1 MRGNMSPGFAA
12 LKHRKW
18 HTPLV
23 AAAGCALALAS
34 AFFPALVESSG
45 AYAADSVAQAY
56 KLYQEKR
63 YKEAAQMFEFFAN
76 TPQPDPNV
84 CYYAALSNQFAGNTS
99 KAKTLYKQVVY
110 LSPNSTIA
118 QYARGVLNKLDPGSQ
133 YAGAGSSYIPSSSMG
148 GGGSSPPYHSS
159 GEEGSLSGPDEGS
172 VYYRETN
179 NQIWVPVEINNR
191 TIEMELDTGAPTVF
205 VGKNQLE
212 GAGIRPPD
220 GEAHGTTG
228 GSSNSSVQNF
238 WLMPANLRVG
248 PFTVKN
254 APVKVVA
261 NNYASP
267 LLGQAFLQFFDYTV
281 DQSAHCIRFRRK
293 GSASSTASKT
303 GIAVPF
309 IFQEAGNRIIVEVEL
324 NGKKLPMML
333 DTGNSACTVSFMSVQ
348 QATSYGCKPPTDAA
362 VGTHH
367 GVSGSGR
374 VLEYT
379 AVRLKLGPIDKSN
392 VRVSANMDSPND
404 AEAPLLGHDFF
415 EGWQYNIDLKE
426 RKLWLLRR

>member
-1 MRGNMSPGFAA
+1 
-12 LKHRKW
+12 LKHRKSL
-18 HTPLV
+18 TPLV
-23 AAAGCALALAS
+23 AAAGCAWALAS
-34 AFFPALVESSG
+34 TFVGLSE

-84 CYYAALSNQFAGNTS
+84 CYYAALSNHFAGNTS

-118 QYARGVLNKLDPGSQ
+118 QYAKGVLSKLDPGSQ
-133 YAGAGSSYIPSSSMG
+133 YAGAGSSYSPSSSMG
-148 GGGSSPPYHSS
+148 SGGGSSAPPFKSS
-159 GEEGSLSGPDEGS
+159 GEEGTLSGPDEGS

-179 NQIWVPVEINNR
+179 RQIWVPVEINNR

-205 VGKNQLE
+205 LGKNQLE
-212 GAGIRPPD
+212 AAGIRPPD
-220 GEAHGTTG
+220 GDAHGVSG
-228 GSSNSSVQNF
+228 GSSNSSVQSF

-254 APVKVVA
+254 ASVKVVA

-293 GSASSTASKT
+293 GSASSTASKS

-333 DTGNSACTVSFMSVQ
+333 DTGNSACTVKFMSTQ
-348 QATSYGCKPPTDAA
+348 QATSYGCKPPADAETS
-362 VGTHH
+362 THT
-367 GVSGSGR
+367 GVSGSGKA
-374 VLEYT
+374 LEYT
-379 AVRLKLGPIDKSN
+379 ATRLKLGPIDKSN
-392 VRVSANMDSPND
+392 VRVSANVDALSDS
-404 AEAPLLGHDFF
+404 EAPLLGHDFF

>member
-1 MRGNMSPGFAA
+1 M
-12 LKHRKW
+12 KQRKSLI
-18 HTPLV
+18 PLV

-34 AFFPALVESSG
+34 AFVGLSE

-118 QYARGVLNKLDPGSQ
+118 QYSRGVLSKLDPSSQ
-133 YAGAGSSYIPSSSMG
+133 YAGAGSSYSPSSSMG
-148 GGGSSPPYHSS
+148 SGGGSSAPPYQSS
-159 GEEGSLSGPDEGS
+159 GEEGTLSGPDEGS
-172 VYYRETN
+172 VYYREAN
-179 NQIWVPVEINNR
+179 KQIWVPVEINNR
-191 TIEMELDTGAPTVF
+191 PIEMELDTGAPTVF

-220 GEAHGTTG
+220 GDAYGTTG
-228 GSSNSSVQNF
+228 GSSNSSLQNY

-254 APVKVVA
+254 ASVKVVS

-293 GSASSTASKT
+293 GSASSTAAKS

-309 IFQEAGNRIIVEVEL
+309 MFQEAGNRIIVDVEL

-348 QATSYGCKPPTDAA
+348 QATSYGCKPPPDAA